1 MKKNILLTFFLF
13 IISFTSAQIAP
24 PAPAQPSTENKVLI
38 DELIKVTNFEKY
50 VYNYCVDKVSQTSQ
64 ENNWDDKKKQEIIK
78 SIYFNQ
84 FADTIYNTFA
94 LYSTE
99 ELQSLIKLFK
109 KLENSKRNIQLV
121 PMSDTIQHNLEGFAT
136 EITKGDYLFLNK

>member
-1 MKKNILLTFFLF
+1 MKKNILITFSLF
-13 IISFTSAQIAP
+13 IISLTSAQIAP
-24 PAPAQPSTENKVLI
+24 PAPAQPSTDNKVLI
-38 DELIKVTNFEKY
+38 DELIKVANFEKY
-50 VYNYCVDKVSQTSQ
+50 VYNYCVDKISQAGQ

-78 SIYFNQ
+78 SIYFSQ
-84 FADTIYNTFA
+84 FTDTIYNTFA
-94 LYSTE
+94 LYSKE

-109 KLENSKRNIQLV
+109 KLDNGKRSIRLI